1 MDKIDRLLD
10 AIEHPQRY
18 SREEIEALLAHPEVR
33 EVYDLLGK
41 TKAALAPIPEPDVDA
56 EWNAFKNSHPVKQH
70 RTYRIFN
77 LFNRNIAASIVIGIA
92 SLAAV
97 ATVVGVGASY
107 VLDRKT
113 ETPEAGTTAAVTEN
127 VVPDDTIIAAEEIP
141 ARVPETITFDNETL
155 ETVIS
160 CIAEYYGCNVKFST
174 GSPNALRLYFRWN
187 QALPLD
193 EVVESLNNFEQIN
206 ITVKDSTI
214 EID

>member
-18 SREEIEALLAHPEVR
+18 SLEEIEALLANPEVR

-41 TKAALAPIPEPDVDA
+41 TKATFTPIPEPDVDA
-56 EWNAFKNSHPVKQH
+56 EWNAFKNSHSAKQH
-70 RTYRIFN
+70 RTDRIFN

-97 ATVVGVGASY
+97 ATVVGVSASY

-113 ETPEAGTTAAVTEN
+113 ETRDAGTAEAAIEI
-127 VVPDDTIIAAEEIP
+127 VVSDDSITVAGEIP

-155 ETVIS
+155 ETVIR

-206 ITVKDSTI
+206 ITVKDRTI